1 MATVERRN
9 GRFRLIFYL
18 TGKRYSASL
27 RTADPR
33 EADAIAGSAERTLML
48 LQQGVLTV
56 PEGADLAPF
65 VLSGGK
71 LAERPKP
78 PPAHSLGE
86 LCDRYLRAHEL
97 GAMEENSL
105 DTVRMHLRHFAKTLG
120 AGFSAQALELSH
132 VQQHIDRRARQKGA
146 RGRPLSP
153 TTLRKEVTSVRAC
166 WNWGLGAGL
175 VGRPFPANKAL
186 KYPKGDEKP
195 PFQTWAEVE
204 RQLARGGLS
213 EVEQKE
219 LWDCLYL
226 TLPQVQEFLDF
237 ARANARHGFLY
248 PMVVT
253 AAHTGVRRGELLAAR
268 VDDVDFAGGTVVVRE
283 KKRVRGQRSFRRVPL
298 SPALERVLRAWVAGH
313 PGGQHLFCHR
323 LAVPRSKKRRAE
335 CGPLTRNEANDHF
348 RRLVAGS
355 KWAVLRGWHVL
366 RHSFVSN
373 CASRGVDQRMIDEW
387 AGHQTEAMRKRYRH
401 LVPSQQ
407 RQALRSVFGEGE

>member
-1 MATVERRN
+1 MATVEQRHD
-9 GRFRLIFYL
+9 RFRLIFYFR
-18 TGKRYSASL
+18 GRRYAASL
-27 RTADPR
+27 KTTKRQ
-33 EADAIAGSAERTLML
+33 EADDAAGAVERTLQL
-48 LQQGVLTV
+48 IEQRLIAI
-56 PEGADLAPF
+56 PDGADFVTF
-65 VLSGGK
+65 VLSGGRLSDEPRPPSVRT
-71 LAERPKP
+71 LAELKGAYLQ
-78 PPAHSLGE
+78 AHG
-86 LCDRYLRAHEL
+86 L
-97 GAMEENSL
+97 GAMEKNSL
-105 DTVRMHLRHFAKTLG
+105 DTITTHLAHVVETLG
-120 AGFSAQALELSH
+120 AQFPVQSLELSH
-132 VQQHIDRRARQKGA
+132 LQQHVERRARQ
-146 RGRPLSP
+146 RGFFRRPLSAV
-153 TTLRKEVTSVRAC
+153 TLRKEVASFRAC
-166 WNWGLGAGL
+166 WNWGAEAGL
-175 VGRPFPANKAL
+175 VHGRFPGRGL
-186 KYPKGDEKP
+186 RYPKTAEKP
-195 PFQTWAEVE
+195 PFQTWEE
-204 RQLARGGLS
+204 IQRQVARGGLS

-226 TLPQVQEFLDF
+226 TLPQVEEFLDF

-355 KWAVLRGWHVL
+355 RWAVLRGWHVL

>member
-56 PEGADLAPF
+56 PEGADLVPF

-71 LAERPKP
+71 LTERPKP
-78 PPAHSLGE
+78 PPALRLGE

-120 AGFSAQALELSH
+120 AGFSAQALGQAH

-153 TTLRKEVTSVRAC
+153 TTLRKEVASVRAC

-175 VGRPFPANKAL
+175 VGRPFPANRNIRF
-186 KYPKGDEKP
+186 PKLDEKP
-195 PFQTWAEVE
+195 PFQTWEEIE
-204 RQLARGGLS
+204 RQVARGGLS
-213 EVEQKE
+213 EAEIKS

-226 TLPQVQEFLDF
+226 SLAEVEELLRFVEANGRHDFLFPMF
-237 ARANARHGFLY
+237 AF
-248 PMVVT
+248 
-253 AAHTGVRRGELLAAR
+253 AAHTGARRSEMLRAR
-268 VDDVDFAGGTVVVRE
+268 IDDVDFAGGAVLLRE
-283 KKRVRGQRSFRRVPL
+283 KKRARGTRTHRRVPL
-298 SPALERVLRAWVAGH
+298 TPALDRALRDWVARH
-313 PGGQHLFCHR
+313 PGGQALFCHR
-323 LAVPRSKKRRAE
+323 PEVPRSKKRRA
-335 CGPLTRNEANDHF
+335 GAVPLTRDEAHDHF
-348 RRLVAGS
+348 RRTLAGS
-355 KWAVLRGWHVL
+355 KWAVLRGWHVF

-373 CASRGVDQRMIDEW
+373 CAAKGTDQRLVEAW
-387 AGHQTEAMRKRYRH
+387 AGHTSATTSRRYMH
-401 LVPSQQ
+401 LRPDQQ
-407 RQALRSVFGEGE
+407 RQAIRLVFGE